1 MTRTSTELKKKSKVS
16 GDGNGNGNGEEAG
29 VFVLTCRGGS
39 SCLEEGPES
48 WERV

>member
-1 MTRTSTELKKKSKVS
+1 MTRTSTELQKNRRLVSKE
-16 GDGNGNGNGEEAG
+16 GDDGKEA
-29 VFVLTCRGGS
+29 VVCFVLTCRGGS